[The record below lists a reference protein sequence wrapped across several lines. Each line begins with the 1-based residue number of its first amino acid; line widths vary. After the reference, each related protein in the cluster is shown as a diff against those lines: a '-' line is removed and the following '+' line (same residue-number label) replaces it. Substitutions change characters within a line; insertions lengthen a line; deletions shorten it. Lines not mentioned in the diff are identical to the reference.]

1 MLGGY
6 ASRATKWRGAFC
18 GGVFVGAEHGR
29 QGKTSLHESEISIF
43 RGVSAAS
50 SRGRLVRCSR
60 YGADRASQVDL
71 SVTGVRLRFS
81 PHQAAGVLK
90 ESDVE
95 WQDVRLKFKDVE
107 EDLVLSGHFLMVY
120 DREGGLFTTGLE
132 FTDVTMEQQFKL
144 VMLYARYRKDAE
156 R

>member
-1 MLGGY
+1 M
-6 ASRATKWRGAFC
+6 
-18 GGVFVGAEHGR
+18 E
-29 QGKTSLHESEISIF
+29 QNM
-43 RGVSAAS
+43 
-50 SRGRLVRCSR
+50 
-60 YGADRASQVDL
+60 ADREKRRCTRVRYQSSAEFQLPLLGDVWFAAEVLDL

-81 PHQAAGVLK
+81 PHQAAG
-90 ESDVE
+90 
-95 WQDVRLKFKDVE
+95 

>member
-1 MLGGY
+1 M
-6 ASRATKWRGAFC
+6 
-18 GGVFVGAEHGR
+18 E
-29 QGKTSLHESEISIF
+29 QNM
-43 RGVSAAS
+43 
-50 SRGRLVRCSR
+50 
-60 YGADRASQVDL
+60 ADREKRRCTRVRYQSSAEFQLPLLGDVWFAAEVLDL

-107 EDLVLSGHFLMVY
+107 EALVLSGHFLMVY

>member
-1 MLGGY
+1 MEGY
-6 ASRATKWRGAFC
+6 
-18 GGVFVGAEHGR
+18 
-29 QGKTSLHESEISIF
+29 SLEQNT
-43 RGVSAAS
+43 
-50 SRGRLVRCSR
+50 
-60 YGADRASQVDL
+60 ADREKRRCTRVRYQSSAEFQLPLLGDVWFAAEVLDL

>member
-1 MLGGY
+1 M
-6 ASRATKWRGAFC
+6 
-18 GGVFVGAEHGR
+18 E
-29 QGKTSLHESEISIF
+29 QNM
-43 RGVSAAS
+43 
-50 SRGRLVRCSR
+50 
-60 YGADRASQVDL
+60 ADREKRRGTRVRYQSSAEFQLPLLGDVWFAAEVLDL

>member
-1 MLGGY
+1 M
-6 ASRATKWRGAFC
+6 
-18 GGVFVGAEHGR
+18 E
-29 QGKTSLHESEISIF
+29 QNM
-43 RGVSAAS
+43 
-50 SRGRLVRCSR
+50 
-60 YGADRASQVDL
+60 ADREKRRCTRVRYQSSAEFQLPLLGDVWFAAEVLDL

-81 PHQAAGVLK
+81 PHQAAGGLK

-107 EDLVLSGHFLMVY
+107 EDLVLNGHFLMVY

>member
-1 MLGGY
+1 MHH
-6 ASRATKWRGAFC
+6 AQPN
-18 GGVFVGAEHGR
+18 GGVRFVEGY
-29 QGKTSLHESEISIF
+29 SLEQNM
-43 RGVSAAS
+43 
-50 SRGRLVRCSR
+50 
-60 YGADRASQVDL
+60 ADREKRRCTRVRYQSSAEFQLPLLGDVWFAAEVLDL

-107 EDLVLSGHFLMVY
+107 EDLVLNGHFLMVY

>member
-1 MLGGY
+1 M
-6 ASRATKWRGAFC
+6 
-18 GGVFVGAEHGR
+18 E
-29 QGKTSLHESEISIF
+29 QNM
-43 RGVSAAS
+43 
-50 SRGRLVRCSR
+50 
-60 YGADRASQVDL
+60 ADREKRRCTRVRYQSSAEFQLPLLGDVWFAAEVLDL

-107 EDLVLSGHFLMVY
+107 EDLVLNGHFLMVY
-120 DREGGLFTTGLE
+120 DREDGLFTTGLE

>member
-1 MLGGY
+1 MEGY
-6 ASRATKWRGAFC
+6 
-18 GGVFVGAEHGR
+18 
-29 QGKTSLHESEISIF
+29 SLEQNM
-43 RGVSAAS
+43 
-50 SRGRLVRCSR
+50 
-60 YGADRASQVDL
+60 ADREKRRCTRVRYQSSAEFQLPLLGDVWFAAEVLDL

-107 EDLVLSGHFLMVY
+107 EDLVLNGHFLMVY
-120 DREGGLFTTGLE
+120 DRADGLFTTGLE

>member
-1 MLGGY
+1 M
-6 ASRATKWRGAFC
+6 
-18 GGVFVGAEHGR
+18 E
-29 QGKTSLHESEISIF
+29 QNM
-43 RGVSAAS
+43 
-50 SRGRLVRCSR
+50 
-60 YGADRASQVDL
+60 ADREKRRCTRVRYQSSAEFQLPLLGDVWFAAEVLDL

-120 DREGGLFTTGLE
+120 DREEGLFTTGLE

>member
-1 MLGGY
+1 MEGY
-6 ASRATKWRGAFC
+6 SLEQNTAGREKRRCTRVRYQSSAEFQLPLRGDAWFA
-18 GGVFVGAEHGR
+18 AEV
-29 QGKTSLHESEISIF
+29 L
-43 RGVSAAS
+43 
-50 SRGRLVRCSR
+50 
-60 YGADRASQVDL
+60 DL

-81 PHQAAGVLK
+81 PRQTAGVLK
-90 ESDVE
+90 DSDVE